1 MTEPALQPTPPDTPN
16 TGLISLPHSFLFQYF
31 TILNLNVQYNII
43 VSFNSV
49 VEYNTADDNTTTSS
63 RLPLLAPLREVK
75 SIKTFRTG

>member
-16 TGLISLPHSFLFQYF
+16 TGLIFLPHSFLFQYF
-31 TILNLNVQYNII
+31 TILNVQYNII

-63 RLPLLAPLREVK
+63 RLPFLAPLREVK